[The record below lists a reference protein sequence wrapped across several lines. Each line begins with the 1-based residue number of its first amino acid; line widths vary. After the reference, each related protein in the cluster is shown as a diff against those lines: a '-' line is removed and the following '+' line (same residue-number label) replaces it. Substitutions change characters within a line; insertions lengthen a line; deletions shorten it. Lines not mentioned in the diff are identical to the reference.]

1 VIASPTARALCLG
14 ALLAIADLATYG
26 AEANEAVPSTAT
38 PATLGTPV
46 SVGPVTGMPEYD
58 SIGFVGSGTCTPSP
72 IYSAQPKQI
81 STGAGGPEWDTYG
94 FVLEGEHP
102 CIPSDVRR

>member
-1 VIASPTARALCLG
+1 VIASTNARALCLG
-14 ALLAIADLATYG
+14 ALLTIAAPAAYG

-38 PATLGTPV
+38 PALLGTPV

-58 SIGFVGSGTCTPSP
+58 SIGFVGSGTCTPRP
-72 IYSAQPKQI
+72 IYSAQPRQI
-81 STGAGGPEWDTYG
+81 STGAGGPEWETYG

-102 CIPSDVRR
+102 CVPSVVRR